1 MAVAAWIAGDVR
13 SALRER
19 SDELPFAGAAIGALV
34 ALIDEGAISRSLA
47 KAVFVEML
55 AGAGEPREIVERLGL
70 KQLSDPAAIEAIV
83 TRLVADNP
91 GKADEYRAGRTGLL
105 GFFVGQ
111 VMKET
116 EGRAN
121 PKLVKDTVQAALS

>member
-1 MAVAAWIAGDVR
+1 M
-13 SALRER
+13 RER
-19 SDELPFAGAAIGALV
+19 NGEQLPFTGAAIGSLV
-34 ALIDEGAISRSLA
+34 ALIDEGTLSRSLA
-47 KAVFVEML
+47 KDVFAEML
-55 AGAGEPREIVERLGL
+55 AGAGEPREIVDRLGL
-70 KQLSDPAAIEAIV
+70 AQLSDPAAIEAIV

-116 EGRAN
+116 EGKAN
-121 PKLVKDTVQAALS
+121 PKLVKDTVQSALS

>member
-1 MAVAAWIAGDVR
+1 MKGRADGWPLG
-13 SALRER
+13 
-19 SDELPFAGAAIGALV
+19 GAATGELV
-34 ALIDEGAISRSLA
+34 ALTDEGAISRSLA
-47 KAVFVEML
+47 KAALVEML

-91 GKADEYRAGRTGLL
+91 GKAAEYRAGRTGLL
-105 GFFVGQ
+105 GFFVCP

-116 EGRAN
+116 E
-121 PKLVKDTVQAALS
+121 